1 MTPVATLDVA
11 GLPEYSISS
20 KAPLW
25 WGQVLL
31 CAIEGSMFCM
41 LIAIYFYLRMGV
53 DVWPPPGD
61 RLPDATL
68 STVALAPL
76 LLSAIASY
84 WATEAAKKNSRSGM
98 IGGLALNLI
107 LAGLFLALRYTM
119 WRDLNFNWAADAYGT
134 VVWTIL
140 FLHTFD
146 VVADLL
152 MTVVLLIIVA
162 MGRHGPKQRLG
173 VHVDSVVWYFLVA
186 IWLPLYAVLIWGT
199 RLVGGAG

>member
-84 WATEAAKKNSRSGM
+84 WASEAAKKNSRGGM
-98 IGGLALNLI
+98 VGGLALNLI
-107 LAGLFLALRYTM
+107 LAAVFLALRYAM
-119 WRDLNFNWAADAYGT
+119 WRELNFNWASDAYGT

-152 MTVVLLIIVA
+152 MTLVLLIIVA
-162 MGRHGPKQRLG
+162 IGRHGPKQRLG
-173 VHVDSVVWYFLVA
+173 VHVDSIVWCFLVA

>member
-11 GLPEYSISS
+11 GLPEYSISN

-61 RLPDATL
+61 RLPDAAL
-68 STVALAPL
+68 STVALVPL
-76 LLSAIASY
+76 LLSTVASY
-84 WATEAAKKNSRSGM
+84 WATGAAKKNSRGGM
-98 IGGLALNLI
+98 IAGMALNLV
-107 LAGLFLALRYTM
+107 LAGAFLALRYAM
-119 WRDLNFNWAADAYGT
+119 WRDLNFNWASDAYGT

-162 MGRHGPKQRLG
+162 IGRHGPKQRLG

>member
-1 MTPVATLDVA
+1 MTPVAALDVA
-11 GLPEYSISS
+11 ALPEYSISN

-61 RLPDATL
+61 RLPDAAL
-68 STVALAPL
+68 STVALVPL

-84 WATEAAKKNSRSGM
+84 WATEAAKKNSRGGM
-98 IGGLALNLI
+98 IAGMALNLV
-107 LAGLFLALRYTM
+107 LAGAFLALRYAM
-119 WRDLNFNWAADAYGT
+119 WRDLNFNWASDAYGT

-140 FLHTFD
+140 FLHTLD

-152 MTVVLLIIVA
+152 MTAVLLIIVA
-162 MGRHGPKQRLG
+162 VGRHGPKQRLG

-186 IWLPLYAVLIWGT
+186 IWLPLYAVLIWGS

>member
-1 MTPVATLDVA
+1 MTPVAALDVA
-11 GLPEYSISS
+11 ALPEYSISN

-61 RLPDATL
+61 RLPDAAL
-68 STVALAPL
+68 STVALVPL
-76 LLSAIASY
+76 LLSTVASY
-84 WATEAAKKNSRSGM
+84 WATGAAKKNSRGGM
-98 IGGLALNLI
+98 IAGMALNLV
-107 LAGLFLALRYTM
+107 LAGAFLALRYAM
-119 WRDLNFNWAADAYGT
+119 WRDLNFNWASDAYGT

-152 MTVVLLIIVA
+152 MTAVLLIIVA
-162 MGRHGPKQRLG
+162 VGRHGPKQRLG

-186 IWLPLYAVLIWGT
+186 IWLPLYAVLIWGS